1 MRLTPEQVEAIT
13 RSGQDVCV
21 VAGPGS
27 GKTRVLTERFRWR
40 VEQGVSPLRLLAITF
55 TEKAANELKQRLAR
69 SFSGSLA
76 QRDQIERA
84 HVSTIDA
91 FCAGLLR
98 AHAIEA
104 GLDPNFTVLDAADA
118 YAELWE
124 AASEALDATV
134 AEDAAAARGLLA
146 ALDLGDAVDS
156 LVRVHQAMRATA
168 TGVGASSAS
177 RLSAG
182 SSAFSDLLDAA
193 RDIAAADPS
202 GGSEG
207 QRRAFEAVQ
216 DWARRLLAIAAE
228 PLSLEHFRIL
238 GAFDCNLTKLRRANP
253 AYGQVKAV
261 KGMLLDAARQ
271 ALAGEYYAP
280 QRVVLW
286 RLVQAIDERYRSR
299 KEALNALDFA
309 DLEEF
314 AIRLLRDNPHL
325 RARVR
330 SDFDEILMD
339 ELQDTNPLQAS
350 LISLIRVPG
359 GFFGVGDINQSI
371 YGFRHADPETF
382 RGFRRAL
389 EVAQQPVDRLYR
401 NFRSRAAILN
411 ATETVLENAD
421 GIERQPLDAGR
432 VFHPSSAPAVE
443 VIAASAETTEEAAVI
458 EAECVAHRIAEF
470 ERSLEL
476 EDPATGGV
484 RRARLGDMAI
494 LVRTVNALAPFESAL
509 ERRGIP
515 YLASRGKR
523 FYEAPEIACL
533 VHLLRV
539 IVNPLDEVSM
549 AAVLRSPLVGIGNES
564 LFRLKE
570 AGNIGAMAAELER
583 LDLSGFDAA
592 DVERLRA
599 FQPQLRDARAAADEV
614 SPDRLLGRF
623 LDSSR
628 YEARLGARARANV
641 GKLLARVRQWYAARP
656 RPLIELVSELDFRRA
671 SDPDEPGAP
680 PEEASNAV
688 RLLTVHAAKGL
699 EFPVVFLAAMHKGLA
714 NDSPA
719 LSFSPSAGLVA
730 RWLDPV
736 SGEPV
741 RDTAYTVFAEDLRR
755 KQASEENRLLYVAM
769 TRAEE
774 RLVLSFSRANA
785 KKPRNWAARV
795 TNALKLELDARHGTA
810 AVCEAP
816 VSGPQRA
823 FSFRLW
829 SPAEAPEPGDGVRLR
844 RDEAD
849 LSLPRRAPRVDG
861 QHDSTVTVTSV
872 ALFNACPRRYF
883 LERYLGVTPGAFS
896 EGSGDD
902 AIGDETPGAG
912 EFGRE
917 VHDLLAEIRLPHP
930 SREAL
935 ELAARFKMS
944 DLGRRASA
952 AGRCEREFEFMIS
965 AGEVI
970 VQGRI
975 DLWFE
980 EGGELVVVDYKTD
993 RVEGA
998 EVRERAMEY
1007 ALQMRLYALALERYT
1022 GRLPNRAYLYFLR
1035 PDVIVPVSLAPGA
1048 LHAAFEAVRALAAAQ
1063 NAMDFPLRAGAQ
1075 CFRCGFYTGLCPARI

>member
-104 GLDPNFTVLDAADA
+104 GLDPSFSVLDAADA
-118 YAELWE
+118 YAELWQ
-124 AASEALDATV
+124 AASDALDEIV
-134 AEDAAAARGLLA
+134 AEDAEASRGLLA
-146 ALDLGDAVDS
+146 ALDLGEPVDL

-168 TGVGASSAS
+168 TGVSASSAA
-177 RLSAG
+177 RLSAA
-182 SSAFSDLLDAA
+182 SSAFADLLDAA

-202 GGSEG
+202 GGSED
-207 QRRAFEAVQ
+207 QQRAFEAVQ
-216 DWARRLLAIAAE
+216 DWARRLLAIA
-228 PLSLEHFRIL
+228 PGPVSLEHFRIL
-238 GAFDCNLTKLRRANP
+238 GAFDCNLTRLRRSHP

-271 ALAGEYYAP
+271 ALASEYYAP

-286 RLVQAIDERYRSR
+286 RLMQAIDERYRSR

-314 AIRLLRDNPHL
+314 AIRLLRDSPQV

-330 SDFDEILMD
+330 SEFDEILMD

-350 LISLIRVPG
+350 LVSLIRVPG

-432 VFHPSSAPAVE
+432 VFHPSPAPAIE

-470 ERSLEL
+470 ERSLEI

-494 LVRTVNALAPFESAL
+494 LVRTVNALEPFESAL

-533 VHLLRV
+533 VHMLRV
-539 IVNPLDEVSM
+539 IVNPLDEISM

-570 AGNIGAMAAELER
+570 AGNIGRVVADLESAA
-583 LDLSGFDAA
+583 LSEFAAA
-592 DVERLRA
+592 DAERLRA
-599 FQPQLRDARAAADEV
+599 FQAQLREARAAADEV
-614 SPDRLLGRF
+614 SPDRLLCRF

-641 GKLLARVRQWYAARP
+641 GKLLASVRQWYASRP
-656 RPLIELVSELDFRRA
+656 RPLIELVFDLDFRRA
-671 SDPDEPGAP
+671 SDPGEPGAP

-699 EFPVVFLAAMHKGLA
+699 EFPVVFLAAMHKGVA

-719 LSFSPSAGLVA
+719 LAFSPSAGLVA

-736 SGEPV
+736 SGEPI
-741 RDTAYTVFAEDLRR
+741 RDTAYTIFAEELRR
-755 KQASEENRLLYVAM
+755 RQASEENRLLYVAM
-769 TRAEE
+769 TRVEE
-774 RLVLSFSRANA
+774 RLVLSFARANT

-795 TNALKLELDARHGTA
+795 ANALKLELDAQPGI
-810 AVCEAP
+810 AVCDAP
-816 VSGPQRA
+816 ASDPQRA
-823 FSFRLW
+823 FTFRLW
-829 SPAEAPEPGDGVRLR
+829 SATEAPGPGDGLRLR
-844 RDEAD
+844 RDGAD
-849 LSLPRRAPRVDG
+849 LALPRRAGRIDG

-883 LERYLGVTPGAFS
+883 LERYAGLTPEIPSGARG
-896 EGSGDD
+896 ED
-902 AIGDETPGAG
+902 AISDETPGAG

-917 VHDLLAEIRLPHP
+917 VHDLLAGLRLPHP

-952 AGRCEREFEFMIS
+952 AERCEREFEFLMAMGDI
-965 AGEVI
+965 I

-980 EGGELVVVDYKTD
+980 EGGELVLVDYKTD
-993 RVEGA
+993 RVEGV

-1007 ALQMRLYALALERYT
+1007 ALQMRLYAQALERYT

-1035 PDVIVPVSLAPGA
+1035 PDVIVPVSLAPVALRAASGA
-1048 LHAAFEAVRALAAAQ
+1048 VQALAAAQ
-1063 NAMDFPLRAGAQ
+1063 DEMDFPLRQGAQ
-1075 CFRCGFYTGLCPARI
+1075 CFRCGFYNGLCPARI